1 MPKRGL
7 SPTSWKKSNIK
18 QETTM
23 RNIILALVGAA
34 LLAGPASQVAFAKER
49 HHVHHERQFNI
60 ERFRDSNAY
69 AVPSYVP
76 APGTDYSGEG
86 GAWQSMTGFN

>member
-1 MPKRGL
+1 
-7 SPTSWKKSNIK
+7 
-18 QETTM
+18 M

-34 LLAGPASQVAFAKER
+34 PLAGPASQVAFAKER

-69 AVPSYVP
+69 AVPS
-76 APGTDYSGEG
+76 
-86 GAWQSMTGFN
+86 